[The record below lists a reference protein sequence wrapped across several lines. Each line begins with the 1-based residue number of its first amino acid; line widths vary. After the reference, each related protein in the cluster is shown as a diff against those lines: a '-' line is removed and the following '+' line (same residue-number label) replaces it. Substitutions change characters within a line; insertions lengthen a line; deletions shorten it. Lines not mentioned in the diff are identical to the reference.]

1 MKKRG
6 RGAIIAVLLVTL
18 VIFGALYGAWSAITT
33 VFEPPMTTRTTQ
45 IPLVIQ
51 SGESTT
57 QIADDL
63 YQKGLIRNPLAFRI
77 WARIKGLDTRLQA
90 GAYLLKPGMSIDGII
105 AKLLNGQPDERR
117 LAVIDG
123 WRLEQIAAQASKA
136 GLSNFNQQQ
145 FLTYT
150 HHPDQ
155 FPDRAKYPIL
165 QKAPSMEG
173 LLFPDTYL
181 IPINDNTV
189 QVIDMM
195 LDEFTNAVQPLVA
208 TAQQHQLSEYQMI
221 ILASIVQREA
231 ANTGQMPLIAGIYW
245 NRQFKPTN
253 ETVGFLAA
261 DPTVV
266 YGYVSDHLI
275 ASQANYWP
283 DLNNLGTGT
292 TVDPNSPWN
301 TYTHKGLPPTP
312 IASPN
317 LAALK
322 AAASPKPTNC
332 YFFYNRP
339 KDGAI
344 VCEPTLEQIQQ
355 DEQRDHLNQ

>member
-1 MKKRG
+1 MMRKRG
-6 RGAIIAVLLVTL
+6 RGAIIAVCLVSLVVFGVIYGTWSTLLTVFTPPAVTHKGQITL
-18 VIFGALYGAWSAITT
+18 VIRDGETT
-33 VFEPPMTTRTTQ
+33 A
-45 IPLVIQ
+45 
-51 SGESTT
+51 
-57 QIADDL
+57 QIADEL
-63 YQKGLIRNPLAFRI
+63 YKDGLIRNPLAFRI

-90 GAYLLKPGMSIDGII
+90 GAYILMPGLTIDGII
-105 AKLLNGQPDERR
+105 AKLQEAQPDDKN

-123 WRLEQIAAQASKA
+123 WRLEQIAAQAGKI
-136 GLSNFNQQQ
+136 GLVNFNAQD
-145 FLTYT
+145 FLKYT

-181 IPINDNTV
+181 VPLNYNTV

-195 LDEFTNAVQPLVA
+195 LNEFTNAVKPLIA
-208 TAQQHQLSEYQMI
+208 TAQAHQLDEYQMV

-231 ANTGQMPLIAGIYW
+231 ANKGQMPLIAGIYW
-245 NRQFKPTN
+245 NRLIKPTD
-253 ETVGFLAA
+253 ETVGELDA

-266 YGYVSDHLI
+266 YGYVTDHLA
-275 ASQANYWP
+275 ASTGNYWP
-283 DLNNLGTGT
+283 NLGDLGTGRS
-292 TVDPNSPWN
+292 VDPDNLWN

-312 IASPN
+312 IASAN
-317 LAALK
+317 IFALQ
-322 AAASPKPTNC
+322 AAASPKPTGC

-339 KDGAI
+339 SDGAV

-355 DEQRDHLNQ
+355 DQQRDHVN